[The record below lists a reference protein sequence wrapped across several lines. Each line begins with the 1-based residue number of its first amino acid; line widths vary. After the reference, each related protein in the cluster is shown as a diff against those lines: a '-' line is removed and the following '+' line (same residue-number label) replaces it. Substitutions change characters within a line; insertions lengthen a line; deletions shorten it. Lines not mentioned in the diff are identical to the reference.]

1 MSSASI
7 RLAARGEQDLWLTG
21 TPKQTYFLALYKKRE
36 PYVLES
42 YEVPFDTSNVFFG
55 STVTCTIPTKGDLVQ
70 KMTLKCTLPALF
82 YRKPGWCY
90 PVSSTT
96 FQPFIYLFDS
106 SGNVLEILQVR
117 SNQPF
122 YSSAVLTWVPVSV
135 YLTAVTYN
143 GVDRLTYTLAAS
155 VARIGFVATETS
167 FFGFDDKL
175 GTKFGTSGIVT
186 YAASTTLQAPFTLE
200 QSGWVP
206 GFTPPVG
213 LSYID
218 SVGTYVIRTA
228 EFLVGGQTVDVVT
241 GEYIDI
247 RQDLEV
253 QYENQAALLL
263 LNGKGDTSAIQI
275 PRTYYVTLPFTPE
288 MALPIRSLYKQD
300 VKVRVTFEQFSR
312 LTATDVPL
320 SGYGFLN
327 SASSTV
333 STVTPSL
340 YSNTAVFDGTY
351 IYVFSYNM
359 FGLVNPR
366 VPFVAPTFV
375 QMGDVSPNSQ
385 FEASFVI
392 NGEVFAVST
401 DQYIVSV
408 PVITNQTV
416 SSFLTSSYAVFPS
429 GIPRRAACTDGRYI
443 YAYAGSNDSTAAYNT
458 VYRFDTQSLAT
469 DTIDLKVTGV
479 VAVNINLQVTPTF
492 DGRYVYFADKYQN
505 TLIIRYDTNAAFT
518 TAGSWT
524 VFNYNSVLS
533 LAQQNLSASI
543 FDGRYVYWLS
553 DVTTSRWI
561 RYDTRGTFAT
571 AGAWSVFDIST
582 VYSSAVTAAFKTPV
596 FDGQYITVSGNGIF
610 LRYNT
615 TLSFTTASSYE
626 WFDYTSG
633 ATSAGPRSAVVIP
646 GSSAFNV
653 NVFDGRFIY
662 SFPLST
668 SYVLR
673 QDTSVAIT
681 PSSLQASMI
690 IDYARLPDQSE
701 IKPQEFIVTQTSLV
715 QSPNARFALEIAGP
729 TKELFMVNQTLT
741 SSGPYVYNALTPI
754 ELKFNDEKVFDWTA
768 RQIEPYR
775 YHSTMPQRTMS
786 LVSFSR
792 DPESNTRIAGSVNFA
807 RMRDIQVSVSASAN
821 TVTRVY
827 ARTYNVFRVENGLGG
842 LRFMSPSFKTMFQP
856 DNRWIYTPT
865 VTTATVG
872 AQPLSGNVLA
882 TVGIGGIGATT
893 GTLESIP
900 TTPPQKIVIDASGN
914 FYVGGTFQ
922 GNNIQFGNS
931 PSFAWYG
938 GTPDSYLAVYDR
950 TSTLSSTVVLT
961 TLGAG
966 AVIVNS
972 LAVQGTSVY
981 VVGTFSTTAYFVN
994 VDGNYATLTAS
1005 NASNMFIAKYGVYGQ
1020 YVTWVARAGGPGGSA
1035 TALGLGVTSTSDGVY
1050 VTGTYAGTCSFY
1062 NAGGAT
1068 TSSLT
1073 AVGPRDGYVAKYS
1086 HAGTVLWLAK
1096 IGEASTTIPSTG
1108 IAASPDNSIIVTG
1121 TNPANTLGV
1130 YNASGT
1136 PTSLSGV
1143 GASNDAFIAKY
1154 TPAGAV
1160 TWVTRIGAGGQGI
1173 VVPTVALDNTIVITG
1188 GIFSTASSWNVYNQP
1203 GTSATVTT
1211 GAIAK
1216 SAGYV
1221 ASYNSAGTA
1230 QWIRL
1235 VVATAG
1241 SPAPNF
1247 GLGVTTDPGGNVFAT
1262 GLMYGTT
1269 TLATARTY
1277 TVTGQDG
1284 YVMKL
1289 SPTGTLVWAA
1299 QIDDIT
1305 ADSYTFAG
1313 SVTYDRRTSNI
1324 LVTGSFSDV
1333 TNFYND
1339 TNRSVPTAILTAR
1352 GSTYDTFIVKYS
1364 A

>member
-21 TPKQTYFLALYKKRE
+21 TPKQTYFLALYRKRE

-55 STVTCTIPTKGDLVQ
+55 STVTCTLPTKGDLVQ

-90 PVSSTT
+90 PVTSTT
-96 FQPFIYLFDS
+96 FQPYIYLLDS

-122 YSSAVLTWVPVSV
+122 YSSAVLTWVPVSA
-135 YLTAVTYN
+135 YLTAVAYN

-175 GTKFGTSGIVT
+175 GTKLGTTGIVT
-186 YAASTTLQAPFTLE
+186 YAATTTLQAPFTLE

-263 LNGKGDTSAIQI
+263 LNGKGDTSAIQLA
-275 PRTYYVTLPFTPE
+275 RTYYVTLPFTPE
-288 MALPIRSLYKQD
+288 MALPIRDLYKQD

-333 STVTPSL
+333 SSVLPAL

-366 VPFVAPTFV
+366 VPFVAPTLL
-375 QMGDVSPNSQ
+375 QMGDVSPNAQ

-408 PVITNQTV
+408 PVITTQTL
-416 SSFLTSSYAVFPS
+416 SSFLTSSYVVFPA

-443 YAYAGSNDSTAAYNT
+443 YAYAGSNDSAAAYNT

-479 VAVNINLQVTPTF
+479 VAVNINLQVAPTF

-533 LAQQNLSASI
+533 LSQQNLSAST

-571 AGAWSVFDIST
+571 AGAWQVFDIST
-582 VYSSAVTAAFKTPV
+582 VYSGATTAGFKSPV

-615 TLSFTTASSYE
+615 ALSFTTVSSYE
-626 WFDYTSG
+626 WFNYTTG
-633 ATSAGPRSAVVIP
+633 ATSAGPRTAVVTS
-646 GSSAFNV
+646 GAFNI
-653 NVFDGRFIY
+653 NVFDGRYIY
-662 SFPLST
+662 SFPYGT
-668 SYVLR
+668 PNVLR

-690 IDYARLPDQSE
+690 IDYARLPERSE
-701 IKPQEFIVTQTSLV
+701 IKPQEFIVTQTSLT

-729 TKELFMVNQTLT
+729 VKELFMVNQTLT
-741 SSGPYVYNALTPI
+741 TSGPYVYNPLTPI

-768 RQIEPYR
+768 RQIEPFR
-775 YHSTMPQRTMS
+775 FHSTMPQRTMS
-786 LVSFSR
+786 LVSFSQ
-792 DPESNTRIAGSVNFA
+792 DPESNTRIAGSVNLA
-807 RMRDIQVSVSASAN
+807 RMRDIQVSVGASAN

-827 ARTYNVFRVENGLGG
+827 ARTYNVFRVENGIGG

-856 DNRWIYTPT
+856 DNRWVYTST
-865 VTTATVG
+865 ATIATVG

-893 GTLESIP
+893 GTLEASP
-900 TTPPQKIVIDASGN
+900 TTPPQKIVFDSSGN

-922 GNNIQFGNS
+922 GNDIQFGNS
-931 PSFAWYG
+931 PLFTWYG
-938 GTPDSYLAVYDR
+938 GAPDSYLAVYDR
-950 TSTLSSTVVLT
+950 TSTLASTVVLT

-966 AVIVNS
+966 GVTINA

-981 VVGTFSTTAYFVN
+981 VVGTFTTTAYFVS
-994 VDGNYATLTAS
+994 VDGNATTLTAGS
-1005 NASNMFIAKYGVYGQ
+1005 GTNMFVAKYGAFGQ
-1020 YVTWVARAGGPGGSA
+1020 YTTWVTKAGNNCTGLAA
-1035 TALGLGVTSTSDGVY
+1035 TTDSEGVY
-1050 VTGTYAGTCSFY
+1050 ITGNFTGTTAFY
-1062 NAGGAT
+1062 NANGTT

-1073 AVGPRDGYVAKYS
+1073 AVGARDGYVAKYS
-1086 HAGTVLWLAK
+1086 HTGTALWVAK
-1096 IGEASTTIPSTG
+1096 IGVAPTTTVNSTG
-1108 IAASPDNSIIVTG
+1108 IASSADASIVVSGYWIG
-1121 TNPANTLGV
+1121 TNTLGV
-1130 YNASGT
+1130 YNAAGT

-1143 GASNDAFIAKY
+1143 GATNDAFLVKY
-1154 TPAGAV
+1154 STAGTV
-1160 TWVTRIGAGGQGI
+1160 TWVTRVGAGGQGI

-1188 GIFSTASSWNVYNQP
+1188 GILSTATSWNVYNQP

-1211 GAIAK
+1211 GVIAK
-1216 SAGYV
+1216 GAGYV
-1221 ASYNSAGTA
+1221 AKYNSAGTA
-1230 QWIRL
+1230 QWIKL
-1235 VVATAG
+1235 AVATAG
-1241 SPAPNF
+1241 SPASNF
-1247 GLGVTTDPGGNVFAT
+1247 GLGVTTDPGGNVFST

-1289 SPTGTLVWAA
+1289 SPTGTLVWAT

-1313 SVTYDRRTSNI
+1313 SVTYDRISSNI
-1324 LVTGSFSDV
+1324 LVTGSFSDT

-1339 TNRSVPTAILTAR
+1339 TNRSVPAAILNAR
-1352 GSTYDTFIVKYS
+1352 GDTYDTFIVKYS

>member
-21 TPKQTYFLALYKKRE
+21 KPKQTYFLALFKKRE

-90 PVSSTT
+90 PVTSTT
-96 FQPFIYLFDS
+96 FQPYIYLFDS
-106 SGNVLEILQVR
+106 SGNVLEILQIR

-122 YSSAVLTWVPVSV
+122 YSSAVLTWVPVSA

-143 GVDRLTYTLAAS
+143 GVDRLTYTLAAT

-175 GTKFGTSGIVT
+175 GTKFGTSGIVS

-218 SVGTYVIRTA
+218 SVGTYVVRTA
-228 EFLVGGQTVDVVT
+228 EFLIGGQTVDVVT

-288 MALPIRSLYKQD
+288 MALPIRDLYKQD

-333 STVTPSL
+333 STVAPSL

-366 VPFVAPTFV
+366 TPFVAPTFV
-375 QMGDVSPNSQ
+375 QMGDVSPNAR

-416 SSFLTSSYAVFPS
+416 SSFLTSSYVVFPA

-443 YAYAGSNDSTAAYNT
+443 YAYAGSNDATAAYNT

-479 VAVNINLQVTPTF
+479 VAVNINLQVAPTF

-518 TAGSWT
+518 TAGSWS

-533 LAQQNLSASI
+533 ISQQNLSASI

-561 RYDTRGTFAT
+561 RYDTRGTFGT
-571 AGAWSVFDIST
+571 AASWSVFDIST
-582 VYSSAVTAAFKTPV
+582 VYSSATTAAFKSPV

-615 TLSFTTASSYE
+615 ALPFTGVSSYE
-626 WFDYTSG
+626 WFDYTTG
-633 ATSAGPRSAVVIP
+633 ATSAGPRSAVVTS
-646 GSSAFNV
+646 GAFNV
-653 NVFDGRFIY
+653 NVFDGRYIY
-662 SFPLST
+662 SFPLGT
-668 SYVLR
+668 PNVLR

-690 IDYARLPDQSE
+690 IDYVRLPDKSE
-701 IKPQEFIVTQTSLV
+701 IEAQEFIVTQTSLI

-729 TKELFMVNQTLT
+729 VKELFMVNQTLT

-754 ELKFNDEKVFDWTA
+754 ELKFNDEKVFDWTT

-775 YHSTMPQRTMS
+775 FHSTMPQRTMS
-786 LVSFSR
+786 LVSFSQ
-792 DPESNTRIAGSVNFA
+792 DPESNTRIAGSVNLA
-807 RMRDIQVSVSASAN
+807 RMRDIQVSVAASAN

-856 DNRWIYTPT
+856 DNRWIYTS
-865 VTTATVG
+865 TATVSTAG
-872 AQPLSGNVLA
+872 VRPLSGNVLA
-882 TVGIGGIGATT
+882 TVGIGGIGAST
-893 GTLESIP
+893 GTLESVP
-900 TTPPQKIVIDASGN
+900 TTPPQKIVIDSSGN

-931 PSFAWYG
+931 PLFPWYG

-966 AVIVNS
+966 GVVVNS

-981 VVGTFSTTAYFVN
+981 VVGTFTTTAYFVN
-994 VDGNYATLTAS
+994 VDGNYTTLTA
-1005 NASNMFIAKYGVYGQ
+1005 ASGTNMFVAKYGSFGQ
-1020 YVTWVARAGGPGGSA
+1020 YVTWVAKAGNNCTGLAA
-1035 TALGLGVTSTSDGVY
+1035 TTDSEGVY
-1050 VTGTYAGTCSFY
+1050 ITGNFTGTTSFY
-1062 NAGGAT
+1062 NASGT
-1068 TSSLT
+1068 TTTSLT
-1073 AVGPRDGYVAKYS
+1073 AVGTRDGYVAKYS
-1086 HAGTVLWLAK
+1086 HAGVVQWAAK
-1096 IGEASTTIPSTG
+1096 IGVAAATVNSTG
-1108 IAASPDNSIIVTG
+1108 IASSADASIVVSGSWNTTG
-1121 TNPANTLGV
+1121 TLGV
-1130 YNASGT
+1130 YNASGVA
-1136 PTSLSGV
+1136 TSLV
-1143 GASNDAFIAKY
+1143 GTSASNDAFLAKY
-1154 TPAGAV
+1154 ATAGTV
-1160 TWVTRIGAGGQGI
+1160 TWVTRVGAGGQGI
-1173 VVPTVALDNTIVITG
+1173 VVPTVALDNAIVLTG
-1188 GIFSTASSWNVYNQP
+1188 GIASTATSWNVYNQP

-1211 GAIAK
+1211 GVIAK
-1216 SAGYV
+1216 GAGYV
-1221 ASYNSAGTA
+1221 AKYNSAGTA

-1235 VVATAG
+1235 AVATAG
-1241 SPAPNF
+1241 ASASNS
-1247 GLGVTTDPGGNVFAT
+1247 GLGVTTDPEGNVFAT

-1289 SPTGTLVWAA
+1289 SPTGTLVWAT

-1305 ADSYTFAG
+1305 ADAYTFAG
-1313 SVTYDRRTSNI
+1313 SVTYDRTSSNI

-1333 TNFYND
+1333 TNFYNN
-1339 TNRSVPTAILTAR
+1339 TNTSVPAAILTAR